1 MSPCRPCLTSRIGS
15 SNKASYLS
23 APASPAN
30 ILSTFPPTA
39 FQDDINFYDFVYS
52 NVKLEKKVGI
62 YYICQKTT
70 SIVKKAV
77 LY

>member
-52 NVKLEKKVGI
+52 NVKLEKKFE
-62 YYICQKTT
+62 YTT
-70 SIVKKAV
+70 YAKRQHPSMPG
-77 LY
+77 